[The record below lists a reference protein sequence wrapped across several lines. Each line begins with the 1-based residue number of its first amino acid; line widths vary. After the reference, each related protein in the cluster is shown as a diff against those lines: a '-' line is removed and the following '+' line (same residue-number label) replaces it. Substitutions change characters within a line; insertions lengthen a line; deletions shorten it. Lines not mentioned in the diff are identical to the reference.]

1 MDSRDY
7 ILSNWTAAR
16 LRLLHKEGIVGCST
30 EGHVSHILS
39 SRVSSRPM
47 GWSITGI
54 SKMAELI
61 AYHKNGGNMLELVR
75 YQKQVSL
82 QSKKQAYFQAQIWV
96 L

>member
-1 MDSRDY
+1 
-7 ILSNWTAAR
+7 
-16 LRLLHKEGIVGCST
+16 
-30 EGHVSHILS
+30 
-39 SRVSSRPM
+39 M

-75 YQKQVSL
+75 YQKQANQLPMAAGAEYDVLSVGEILASETNRHGELGKYLETISHHLPL
-82 QSKKQAYFQAQIWV
+82 QSKKQAYFQAQIWG